1 MDIEHWVPRTADCC
15 EVESAVDTDMVAQA
29 LLNSSLALADI
40 PVHRMNRVA
49 RVVAVAGRT
58 DKAVR
63 VVAAVGKAVVVPENP

>member
-1 MDIEHWVPRTADCC
+1 VDIEHWVPRTADCC

-29 LLNSSLALADI
+29 LNSSLALADI

-49 RVVAVAGRT
+49 RVVALAGRT

-63 VVAAVGKAVVVPENP
+63 VVAAVGKAVVVPANP